1 MLTEVVKS
9 NIFEEKLLTLS
20 KLIIKSNRRK
30 IKSGRKKNKIFLS
43 NKKKSF
49 NLGKIEIKYNIPV
62 NFDIENTP
70 PIFKDSKFKLKKYTY
85 KKKF

>member
-20 KLIIKSNRRK
+20 KLIIKSNRKK

-49 NLGKIEIKYNIPV
+49 NLGLDKIAKAFEERAIKL
-62 NFDIENTP
+62 
-70 PIFKDSKFKLKKYTY
+70 FK
-85 KKKF
+85 